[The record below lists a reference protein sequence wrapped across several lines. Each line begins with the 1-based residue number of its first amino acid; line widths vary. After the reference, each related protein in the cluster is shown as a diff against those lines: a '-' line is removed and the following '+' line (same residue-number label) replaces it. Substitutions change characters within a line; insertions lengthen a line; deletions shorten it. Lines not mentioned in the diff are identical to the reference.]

1 MFQIWICKD
10 CPKGYAYVKDYQGN
24 LVFYGTI
31 KECHDF
37 IDQAMGFEGG

>member
-1 MFQIWICKD
+1 MDYFTIYISKD
-10 CPKGYAYVKDYQGN
+10 CPKGWAYVRDFKGN

-37 IDQAMGFEGG
+37 IDQALWC